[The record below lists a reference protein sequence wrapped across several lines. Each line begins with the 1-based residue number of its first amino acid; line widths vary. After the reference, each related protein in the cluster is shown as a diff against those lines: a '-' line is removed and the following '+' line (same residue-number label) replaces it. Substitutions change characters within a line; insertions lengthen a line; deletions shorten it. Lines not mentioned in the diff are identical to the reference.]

1 MPYVM
6 TTCPFCS
13 CGCGLYLEVQG
24 QTVVGLVPSAE
35 HPVSQGRLCVKGWHA
50 HELAGSRQRL
60 RTPAVRRDGRLQS
73 VSWEEAVDVLASR
86 LGEIRAAGGPGAV
99 GVLGSARGTNE
110 ENYLLAKLARGCLG
124 TNNIDFSERL
134 EALPGLFDLPQYRPL
149 TTPGLTLADLGRAD
163 LVVLWQSD
171 PSCEHPAVA
180 SRVMRAV
187 EEGAS
192 LVGVGTRRGQLS
204 GLARHHL
211 SPRPGTEVYLVYGL
225 LRSGFERRRPSTPG
239 AEALAAS
246 VSDWTGER
254 TEAVTGVPGDLVEEV
269 GEMIARA
276 DRPVI
281 ACARGA
287 TLQTHSSELLNALSA
302 LSWVGGG
309 VQPRPALL
317 WLGHYSN
324 LRGARDMGV
333 VPYFVTGCQSVVDGD
348 TRERFNRA
356 WGVELPAE
364 PGLSAWDMPGKV
376 RGMLVMGDDP
386 AGRLPDVGRTRAAL
400 EGLEFLAVIDVFP
413 TATTEVAHLVLPGVT
428 FAEKDGT
435 FTSGDG
441 EVRRVRQAVSPPG
454 AARPEW
460 KILCELSSRLGYAM
474 SYDSPATVMDE
485 IAALTPSYQGVSFA
499 RLEAEWGSRLP
510 LVDQLAPP
518 ELNGTEEPETILR
531 RAVPALDSEF
541 RLVMTVD
548 YSSQAWADDPM
559 VRGTV
564 TLRRELGADRVPGS
578 AVIEMSAA
586 DATELQLRNGQRVRV
601 RSRTGEVE
609 AVVQVSSDVAPGI
622 VMLPYA
628 VRELAAAVM
637 PTTLHPESGVPTL
650 SPCAV
655 SVRKA

>member
-1 MPYVM
+1 
-6 TTCPFCS
+6 
-13 CGCGLYLEVQG
+13 
-24 QTVVGLVPSAE
+24 
-35 HPVSQGRLCVKGWHA
+35 
-50 HELAGSRQRL
+50 
-60 RTPAVRRDGRLQS
+60 
-73 VSWEEAVDVLASR
+73 
-86 LGEIRAAGGPGAV
+86 
-99 GVLGSARGTNE
+99 VLGSARGTNE

-187 EEGAS
+187 EGGAS

-204 GLARHHL
+204 GLARPHL
-211 SPRPGTEVYLVYGL
+211 SPRPGTDVYLAYGL

-269 GEMIARA
+269 GGMLARA

-287 TLQTHSSELLNALSA
+287 TLQKHSAELLNALSA
-302 LSWVGGG
+302 LSWLNGTGA
-309 VQPRPALL
+309 QPRPMLL
-317 WLGHYSN
+317 WLGYYSN

-333 VPYFVTGCQSVVDGD
+333 VPYFVTGCQSVVDED
-348 TRERFNRA
+348 TRAKFSRA

-364 PGLSAWDMPGKV
+364 PGLAAWDMPEKV

-386 AGRLPDVGRTRAAL
+386 VGRLPDVGRTRAAF
-400 EGLEFLAVIDVFP
+400 ESLEFLAVIDVFP
-413 TATTEVAHLVLPGVT
+413 TATTEVAHLVLPGAS

-441 EVRRVRQAVSPPG
+441 QVQRVRQAVSPPG

-474 SYDSPATVMDE
+474 SYDSLATVMDE
-485 IAALTPSYQGVSFA
+485 IAVLTPSYQGVSFA

-510 LVDQLAPP
+510 VLDQLAPP

-531 RAVPALDSEF
+531 RLLPTLDDEF
-541 RLVMTVD
+541 HLVMTVD
-548 YSSQAWADDPM
+548 YSSRAWADDPL

-564 TLRRELGADRVPGS
+564 TLRRELGADRIPGS
-578 AVIEMSAA
+578 AVIEMSAVE
-586 DATELQLRNGQRVRV
+586 ATRLQLRNGQRVKV
-601 RSRTGEVE
+601 RARTGEME
-609 AVVQVSSDVAPGI
+609 AVIQVSGAVPPGL
-622 VMLPYA
+622 VLLPFA
-628 VRELAAAVM
+628 MRELAAAVM
-637 PTTLHPESGVPTL
+637 PTTRHPESGVPVL